1 MLLRAIFVF
10 FPVPCVAS
18 IFGAVFYIHHII
30 ASSPPLIFI
39 IASHILFLRP
49 LPPHHRHCHL
59 LIHGKIQQTCFNV
72 QFRGDVGCG
81 WFIAA
86 ISGKF
91 ELVCGSGF
99 DFKGEYIG
107 NHGFHIT
114 YGGVMCCPVSM
125 FPSFLG
131 EMLEGTE
138 AAMTARHER
147 IHGWLQYPA
156 NGFPD
161 LRTERKDGVGW
172 DTVGKTMGFV
182 FSKYGTKWETLLP
195 GPELPIKSHPS
206 TPTFITMFLGKSHKI
221 HENPIKSHE
230 NPIKSMKIP

>member
-1 MLLRAIFVF
+1 MATGELGACTTMEANHHSKASQVCVLLSTSCWNGLVRERMETSCF
-10 FPVPCVAS
+10 FPMKYG
-18 IFGAVFYIHHII
+18 INFKEWRLETMF
-30 ASSPPLIFI
+30 F
-39 IASHILFLRP
+39 FEWN
-49 LPPHHRHCHL
+49 L
-59 LIHGKIQQTCFNV
+59 LKYGGYSKHVSMFNS
-72 QFRGDVGCG
+72 RGDVGCG

-99 DFKGEYIG
+99 DAISFFKGGIYREPRFS
-107 NHGFHIT
+107 HHIWQ

-161 LRTERKDGVGW
+161 LRTGMAQN
-172 DTVGKTMGFV
+172 GKHN
-182 FSKYGTKWETLLP
+182 Y
-195 GPELPIKSHPS
+195 
-206 TPTFITMFLGKSHKI
+206 LGQNSQS
-221 HENPIKSHE
+221 NPILQLLLSS
-230 NPIKSMKIP
+230 PCF

>member
-1 MLLRAIFVF
+1 MEFVE
-10 FPVPCVAS
+10 
-18 IFGAVFYIHHII
+18 IWG
-30 ASSPPLIFI
+30 L
-39 IASHILFLRP
+39 
-49 LPPHHRHCHL
+49 
-59 LIHGKIQQTCFNV
+59 QQTCFNV

-99 DFKGEYIG
+99 DFKGEHIG

-182 FSKYGTKWETLLP
+182 FSKYGTKWETQLP